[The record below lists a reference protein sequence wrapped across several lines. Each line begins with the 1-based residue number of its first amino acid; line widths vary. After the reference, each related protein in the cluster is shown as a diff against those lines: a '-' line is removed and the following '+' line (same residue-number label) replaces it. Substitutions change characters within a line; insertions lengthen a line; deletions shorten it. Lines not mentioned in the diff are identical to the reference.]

1 MATTNY
7 GIDDGDGNQI
17 TIGLPEHTARATAQR
32 MANERGETLY
42 LYAVGWRRGDGD
54 DPHARHDGP
63 AEPIEPEAGVDTGSS
78 LTVPQIPDHERDITC
93 TRCGSCPVEL
103 VTEDGEPTGL
113 CVACYDEDC

>member
-42 LYAVGWRRGDGD
+42 LYAVGAGEEG
-54 DPHARHDGP
+54 
-63 AEPIEPEAGVDTGSS
+63 AESEAIEPEA
-78 LTVPQIPDHERDITC
+78 QQ
-93 TRCGSCPVEL
+93 
-103 VTEDGEPTGL
+103 
-113 CVACYDEDC
+113 